1 MGGALAKSNER
12 DANGKVVLITGC
24 SSGGIGYAIAEE
36 FHRRGA
42 NVFATSRRVDTM
54 KGLKEK
60 GMHTLPLDV
69 TSEPSIQAA
78 VKEVT
83 SATGRVDVL
92 VNNAGCGLPGPLAE
106 VPVAKIKQVYDTNLF
121 GALALSQAVIPIM
134 HKQKGGRIINVSS
147 VAGYTYRP
155 FVGTYGSSKAALSA
169 VTNCMRVEMKPL
181 GIGVVLVTPGYIR
194 TNIFSKNVTHIPV
207 LPPSSPFKAME
218 INIRESY
225 AKRAL
230 NQSFPPA
237 SDLAKRIADAALSPN
252 PPIRILFGT
261 SALPAVIAGSMPLWL
276 QDFVYSRLFGSG
288 KNL

>member
-1 MGGALAKSNER
+1 MGGALAKPKER
-12 DANGKVVLITGC
+12 DAKGKVVLITGC
-24 SSGGIGYAIAEE
+24 SNGGIGYAIAEE
-36 FHRRGA
+36 FQRRGA

-60 GMHTLPLDV
+60 GVHTLPLDV

-78 VKEVT
+78 VKEVART
-83 SATGRVDVL
+83 AGRVDVL

-106 VPVAKIKQVYDTNLF
+106 LPVARIKEVYDTNLF
-121 GALALSQAVIPIM
+121 GALALSQAVFPYM
-134 HKQKGGRIINVSS
+134 HKQKSGRIINVSS

-155 FVGTYGSSKAALSA
+155 FVGTYGSSKAAFNA

-181 GIGVVLVTPGYIR
+181 GIRVVLVTPGYIR
-194 TNIFSKNVTHIPV
+194 TNIFSKNVSHIPV
-207 LPPSSPFKAME
+207 LPPSSPFKPME
-218 INIRESY
+218 INVRESY
-225 AKRAL
+225 AKRAE

-237 SDLAKRIADAALSPN
+237 SELAKRIADAALSPN

-261 SALPAVIAGSMPLWL
+261 SALPAVVAGAMPLWL